1 MGRWRW
7 EGGKKERE
15 KEDNPGCGSIKTLH
29 VNHLEVTI
37 FGTIAMTQF
46 TSCSVMGV
54 LRMSY
59 LCLKNI

>member
-1 MGRWRW
+1 MEMGGRQ
-7 EGGKKERE
+7 KERE

-29 VNHLEVTI
+29 VNHLEVT
-37 FGTIAMTQF
+37 TIAMTQF